1 MGIAVGGLHHIT
13 SITRSAR
20 RNVAF
25 YRGVLGLRLIKRTV
39 NFDDPGTW
47 HLYFG
52 DAVGSP
58 GTAITFFAWQD
69 LPVGKRGAGE
79 IGAVAYAVPTDALP
93 FWRQRLE
100 DAGAP
105 VTELGERFGE
115 PVLGFEDESGGPVE
129 IIGTDDPGPARKPWT
144 TPEIDAAHA
153 IRGFHAP
160 TLSVSDPVPTAEILI
175 GLLGM
180 RKTHSEEGRVRFA
193 AGPDGAGFVVDLQGA
208 PDGRS
213 AQQGAGSVHHI
224 AFRVPDEAAQRKVQ
238 EAVARAGLLVTPVQD
253 RTYFKAIYFR
263 EPGGILFEVATD
275 APGFTVDEDESLL
288 GSSLKLPARHE
299 PLRALL
305 QKSLPPLE

>member
-52 DAVGSP
+52 DATGSP

-144 TPEIDAAHA
+144 TPEIDASHA

-160 TLSVSDPVPTAEILI
+160 TIIVADPVPTAELLI
-175 GLLGM
+175 GVLGM
-180 RKTHSEEGRVRFA
+180 RKTHGEGGRVRFA
-193 AGPDGAGFVVDLQGA
+193 ACPDGAGFVVDIEAAAGEG
-208 PDGRS
+208 P

-224 AFRVPDEAAQRKVQ
+224 AFRVPGEKSQRRLQDLVSS
-238 EAVARAGLLVTPVQD
+238 AGLPVTPVQD
-253 RTYFKAIYFR
+253 RTYFKSIYFR
-263 EPGGILFEVATD
+263 EPGGVLFEIATD
-275 APGFTVDEDESLL
+275 TPGFNVDEDESVL
-288 GSSLKLPARHE
+288 GDSLKLPRQHE
-299 PLRALL
+299 PLRAFL